1 MEIIMNEEFLKLI
14 NLVKKKPI
22 TIEDMI
28 FSEIGR
34 QINLEILK
42 EVNDLCKNKTITK
55 NSGGL
60 STNSLINSIMN
71 PKSKNPHI
79 IRTLLKS
86 DFLKSIDELYAYF
99 VTISSLLMSGMNKM
113 PNIEEFQFEFKNI
126 QKVQVTHYQSLYKNL
141 RCKLE
146 DFENMG
152 YDWDTPI
159 IFVQSFHKIKQDL
172 QQIISDLEERILCLK
187 LINTELVKYD
197 TKLDKAYSIYCD
209 SALYLL
215 QIIRQLSSFFIH
227 LRDAFIK
234 LRDDM

>member
-1 MEIIMNEEFLKLI
+1 MNEEFLKLI

-141 RCKLE
+141 R
-146 DFENMG
+146 
-152 YDWDTPI
+152 
-159 IFVQSFHKIKQDL
+159 
-172 QQIISDLEERILCLK
+172 
-187 LINTELVKYD
+187 
-197 TKLDKAYSIYCD
+197 
-209 SALYLL
+209 
-215 QIIRQLSSFFIH
+215 
-227 LRDAFIK
+227 
-234 LRDDM
+234 